1 MAAPEKL
8 PRIPTPPLIR
18 WREFNISYLPV
29 IMFITVALVAGVL
42 WTTRLGPRTLHGEAE
57 TVEAYISSPQPGV
70 VAEAPKR
77 IRTFQ
82 DVAAGEIVA
91 RVVGADP
98 KNPLQLTSPYA
109 GVVTQIRKFPGETVA
124 AGEPIMT
131 VTAPEP
137 DRIIAF
143 VRQPMTFEPK
153 PGMRVDVRPRARLKG
168 VYEASILHVSPQLA
182 PIRGSLLPVGQTRV
196 ELGLPIIISIPPGLK
211 LFPGELVDL
220 NVEPD
225 VILKAPKTGKA
236 KEDKK

>member
-8 PRIPTPPLIR
+8 PPIPTPPLVR
-18 WREFNISYLPV
+18 WREFNINYLPV
-29 IMFITVALVAGVL
+29 MMFIAVLLVAWAL
-42 WTTRLGPRTLHGEAE
+42 WSSRLGPMTLHGEAE

-77 IRTFQ
+77 VRTFQ
-82 DVAAGEIVA
+82 SVAAGEIVA

-98 KNPLQLTSPYA
+98 KNPLALTSPYQ

-143 VRQPMTFEPK
+143 LRQPMTFEPK
-153 PGMRVDVRPRARLKG
+153 EGMRVDVRPRARLKG
-168 VYEASILHVSPQLA
+168 VYEAAILHVSPQLA

-196 ELGLPIIISIPPGLK
+196 ELGLPIIISIPKSLK

-220 NVEPD
+220 TVVPEE
-225 VILKAPKTGKA
+225 IKKAPKAEKPA
-236 KEDKK
+236 K